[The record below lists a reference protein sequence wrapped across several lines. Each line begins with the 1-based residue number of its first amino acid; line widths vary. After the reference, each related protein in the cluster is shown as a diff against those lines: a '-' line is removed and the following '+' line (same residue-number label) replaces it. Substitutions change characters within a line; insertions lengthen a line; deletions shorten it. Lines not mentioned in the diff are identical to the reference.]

1 MAKKKTEEVVKEPV
15 KKHFKERS
23 FMVNYGDFI
32 GLFDVTTDGNF
43 IGNVTVEG
51 KKYNFLAEL
60 KEV

>member
-1 MAKKKTEEVVKEPV
+1 MAKKKTEEIKEPV
-15 KKHFKERS
+15 KKIFKERS

-32 GLFDVTTDGNF
+32 GLFDVTTDGNI

>member
-1 MAKKKTEEVVKEPV
+1 MAKKKTEEVKEV
-15 KKHFKERS
+15 QTKKFKERS

-32 GLFDVTTDGNF
+32 ALFDVTSEGNI

-51 KKYNFLAEL
+51 KRYNFISEL